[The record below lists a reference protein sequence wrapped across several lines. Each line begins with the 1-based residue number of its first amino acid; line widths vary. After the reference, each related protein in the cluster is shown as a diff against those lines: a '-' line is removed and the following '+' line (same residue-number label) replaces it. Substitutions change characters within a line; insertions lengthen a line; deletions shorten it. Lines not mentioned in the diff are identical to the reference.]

1 MQYEP
6 NSHKYRDSVDKKG
19 GDSEEPKKSKAH
31 VRTHQSVGQRFKEA
45 FFSEALRDV
54 IDYIFNEVLIPSL
67 KELVREFIEVWL
79 FGTRDRYDGYYRR
92 SSIYDRDRDH
102 VHELRRERRE
112 ATRTRRRKLSISS
125 IEFET
130 RSEAASVLNQ
140 MNEYCRK
147 YGVCSVSAFYDFIDC
162 DRPDDWTH
170 DRWGWGWNELDRAR
184 VIRKSNG
191 WYAIDIAEP
200 DTYID

>member
-1 MQYEP
+1 MEYKP
-6 NSHKYRDSVDKKG
+6 NSHKYRDSVDKG

-31 VRTHQSVGQRFKEA
+31 VRTHQSVGQRFKDA
-45 FFSEALRDV
+45 FFSEALQDV

-79 FGTRDRYDGYYRR
+79 FGTGDGYYRR
-92 SSIYDRDRDH
+92 RSRHDRDDLVR
-102 VHELRRERRE
+102 ELRRERRE
-112 ATRTRRRKLSISS
+112 ETRTRKRKLSISS

-184 VIRKSNG
+184 VIRKNNG
-191 WYAIDIAEP
+191 WYAISIAEP